1 MSLTFSDSGLIF
13 SPPQSFSPK
22 SANPFYTYTT
32 DGLKLYVNAFSKDSY
47 PGTGNTWYD
56 LSGNNANITL
66 FNSPIKSPYSFDFS
80 GANDYATGTVTIN
93 DSNPG
98 DTVTVEFLLFGD
110 LAHYTVPFVFN
121 GYSYGIYCKNGF
133 VGFNTVAD
141 DIYGITSAPF
151 ENEYNHFVFVFK
163 RNQVENC
170 KMYINGNLQTLS
182 NRISPYN
189 NTNAVFNNGYFT
201 IGASLLFW
209 NNYNANVRVC
219 YLRIYNKELAQ
230 SEVTQNY
237 TWSTKIFYPFFTI
250 PSAPEKVSQDL
261 ILDIDAGNLYS
272 YPSSGIKVISPKP
285 YDNPSILR
293 SMIMPLGLSTN
304 YTGGDVEGVLYNG
317 VGFSTNFGGVWTF
330 DGANDYIEFPY
341 NSAINN
347 ADNFTFECWFK
358 SNNIA
363 LEQVIFNTNNY
374 GQSPER
380 GYHIEIY
387 QSKMILQVFPSQQ
400 FTFSTVTLQS
410 NVWYFLSVTY
420 SNGSVNYYVNNVS
433 AGTGNYTFTPSSVTL
448 LLGRYRQG
456 LFNLNGQVSN
466 IRFYSR
472 VLTEAERKFNYDA
485 LSPRFQ
491 VQALNNLNYLPAKE
505 MYPEIVQ
512 TGLLLNIDP
521 GYYKSYTGTGTSIF
535 SLVNNYTGTLVNGPT
550 YSTKNYGQIVFD
562 GTNDYI
568 SVPNADIL
576 NLGSSFTISTWV
588 KINDLTSPSFVSFI
602 NTLDVSSITEGY
614 TFGWFR
620 DAAYNINAKSIMLQ
634 FGVNAFEWNIYSS
647 DTNSI
652 TDNNF
657 HHIVVTAL
665 NINTNNP
672 TVIFYIDG
680 IQKNTTWW
688 NNATKRPIS
697 YNTDINNVRIG
708 HYYTPTTPSYY
719 NSYSPMNL
727 GNIQIYTTILS
738 SKDIK
743 QNYYATYWKYNTQIK
758 SGQQLYLDAGN
769 NNSYSG
775 SGTSILDISGNNRT
789 GTLINGVAFTA
800 NYDGGLI
807 FDGANDQILLNS
819 VILSGSQDFTIS
831 AWIESTGGDGTI
843 FGNYPAGTLQMFYS
857 PSYIG
862 LWLNNNSAYA
872 NAALHYKSGVVNLTV
887 QRSGGSNLFVY
898 LDGLLIKTGSS
909 NALIGTTSNFRIGA
923 TSVGAELFVGKIY
936 NIQVYNRA
944 LSFSE
949 IQENYTAY
957 ASKFGKSGVDFL
969 LDPVSVKNL
978 NTPKPISIIS
988 AENLPSHTFNNI
1000 FYDKFDY
1007 GLNLTVGDTDFYE
1020 FASDFGIQQLGM
1032 FNFWL
1037 YPMGFNSDPGAKYSF
1052 NTGLNSFLDYPGAP
1066 IVNTASFERNGIYRA
1081 PSVPGNKVI
1090 GYNVNYTR
1098 GSSFFYSGFLKTNL
1112 YYETTGLSGIG
1123 FGLQNT
1129 DIKNGYFAV
1138 IDVRNGTGE
1147 TAAFQIRR
1155 DINNIVPIATD
1166 TSITIQPDRWYRITI
1181 TWSSAG
1187 LITARLYDGVGPLLT
1202 TITVT
1207 DTTYTSGYLGITS
1220 YSLSSFD
1227 NLSNLAAQFTTNAG
1241 NIASGELLSNT
1252 NRIQPGE
1259 VKLFP
1264 PSYTTSLITTG
1275 EILRLDGA
1283 NYSGTT
1289 TWTDLSASANN
1300 GTLTNN
1306 PTYTSSNYGALIFD
1320 GVNDFVTLGRD
1331 ILSTRYTIS
1340 AWFMLHVQANGR
1352 TQDLFDSQYS
1362 GMLLSNNGGQFWY
1375 KNVSPYNL
1383 SFSYSFKFNTW
1394 YQISVVNGANT
1405 KSIYI
1410 DGDLVASVSD
1420 SSNYEPINNFVIGSN
1435 NGTTEFLNGKIA
1447 HIHAFNRALSSTEI
1461 KQNYDALRERYNN
1474 TFLFNQFYD
1483 QINNG
1488 DFFTFGDADYYLP
1501 MSEYGPGFGITQLFM
1516 PPALASSVVQAGV
1529 SGLGLSRVP
1538 GYDYKVAAYPAA
1550 YVPGSN
1556 FFWSGWVKTNPNYI
1570 TTGHSGIGIA
1580 IQPSDK
1586 YSGYFAIIDVN
1597 NGSGPAASFQIRQG
1611 IYNPPSASVTNLNIT
1626 VDTWYRINMYWTT
1639 AGVVTAVLYDS
1650 YGAELASISTTS
1662 YAYSSG
1668 YCGIVSF
1675 SNSSFDNLT
1684 NFQSFRITNAKVRPD
1699 LITDNLQ
1706 FYYSPSNLESYQGTG
1721 NAIIDMS
1728 KSYDIIKDGLIVHL
1742 EAGNKSSYPG
1752 TGNIWY
1758 SLVGN
1763 VYGQLINNVGF
1774 VDNYKGSYFT
1784 LNGSNQYISLNN
1796 FSFTQSSSANQYTII
1811 IAAKLNSTSSS
1822 RRQLISPDSGGFDWG
1837 IGAGDGTKFS
1847 IFNGNNIEVG
1857 RNQDTNWHIFSGQWS
1872 SAGTKLYIDNSLDVN
1887 TTTIA
1892 YDSNILE
1899 TNIGRNPGYGEY
1911 WHGNVS
1917 TVLIYNRILTEQEL
1931 TQIYNSLRITT
1942 FPGLLNNVTY
1952 STDNYGS
1959 LVFNGTNSYIDV
1971 PYTQTAV
1978 TKYSISMWVKTTT
1991 GGVIIDNRGVTGSSG
2006 RSIVLSIG
2014 NFRVS
2019 YFPFNSDGQ
2028 IFSLTAPTIVADN
2041 TWHHIVCVLDGTSGL
2056 VLTDQNYNQYIK
2068 IYIDNVL
2075 QVLSVGQILGSPAL
2089 PFTGLE
2095 NLQIG
2100 RSVSLNSYYSGQ
2112 IGTVQIFTKALTAT
2126 EVRGI
2131 YTGLENP
2138 GVGSHFV
2145 QPGGVFISNITE
2157 KSIVKT
2163 NLALYLD
2170 AGKTSSYIGTGNAW
2184 NDISGNNNNLSF
2196 GSYTINYDSVD
2207 GGGTFV
2213 FNGSYEGVIQSHPS
2227 LNPQYLTLE
2236 MWLKFPTVP
2245 FSGIPYNKEGLYRLL
2260 VSEAF
2265 TSTVSTRLGATGWQA
2280 YNGTTIVKANT
2291 WHHCVATYS
2300 GQYVRIY
2307 LDGEL
2312 DAEFIVNG
2320 GPSPDNNTSNLHIGA
2335 YLPGS
2340 YRFTGRISQV
2350 RLYSV
2355 ALLPAQVKQNYEADV
2370 QRYGRS
2376 YILPKHTLKN
2386 LNTAFPT
2393 GIISSELLAT
2403 THEFTNLFYEEFET
2417 ASSLDF
2423 GDVVDYTKSETTSE
2437 IYGIANYN
2445 LPPGINAGATGFGL
2459 YWFTMGPLLKPYVK
2473 YTGLFGFGM
2482 KRIEGGSSN
2491 KVLVYKAVYKRSPSF
2506 FWSGFVKTY
2515 FDYTTTG
2522 LSGIGVGIQPN
2533 NIYNGYY
2540 AVIDVRNGLTPD
2552 TASFQLR
2559 NGINNTVPL
2568 SYISGLAL
2576 QADKWYRITTSWNTS
2591 GVITAKLYQQTGELI
2606 ATLTATDNTY
2616 TSGYMGLT
2624 SYSNSLFD
2632 NFTNI
2637 IDNRI
2642 TNITTIQTA
2651 ETLGIHKLDPGPVRL
2666 YPSNISTLEAMGL
2679 HFLKPEGNKFLPVS
2693 ILSSEILTSQFI
2705 QPGRINISPST
2716 FIDANAHGTP
2726 RLSPGEVRLFPETFR
2741 SLTRFGLHTIKPG
2754 IATIFHASLNN
2765 QNILGTHILKPG
2777 VVNISHQS
2785 LNNVNIFGNQ
2795 KLQPGVVRIYPDTFI
2810 VPHLLGSHTVVPGPI
2825 FINPNTVESLEALSN
2840 ANRLYNENKTRPTAI
2855 PSAESIGNVNFYLN
2869 INTSPQ
2875 TILSAEALGSHRLR
2889 NVNYVNVPT
2898 LGNVTIVGTPKFI
2911 FVQRFGLLRVFVLT
2925 LGSIDTL
2932 TGDLGEI
2939 GLDVTLLRNI
2949 DTEITTIDYIRTV
2962 VDNKYIMTIKLDTSG
2977 KTPPN
2982 I

>member
-1 MSLTFSDSGLIF
+1 
-13 SPPQSFSPK
+13 
-22 SANPFYTYTT
+22 
-32 DGLKLYVNAFSKDSY
+32 
-47 PGTGNTWYD
+47 
-56 LSGNNANITL
+56 
-66 FNSPIKSPYSFDFS
+66 
-80 GANDYATGTVTIN
+80 
-93 DSNPG
+93 
-98 DTVTVEFLLFGD
+98 
-110 LAHYTVPFVFN
+110 
-121 GYSYGIYCKNGF
+121 
-133 VGFNTVAD
+133 
-141 DIYGITSAPF
+141 
-151 ENEYNHFVFVFK
+151 
-163 RNQVENC
+163 
-170 KMYINGNLQTLS
+170 MYINGNLQTLS

-272 YPSSGIKVISPKP
+272 YPSSGTKVISPKP

-317 VGFSTNFGGVWTF
+317 VGFSTNFGGVWNF
-330 DGANDYIEFPY
+330 DGGNDYIEFPY

-363 LEQVIFNTNNY
+363 LEQVIFNTNSY
-374 GQSPER
+374 TFTSPTL
-380 GYHIEIY
+380 GYHIEIFN
-387 QSKMILQVFPSQQ
+387 SRIILQVYPSGQWTHSSQ
-400 FTFSTVTLQS
+400 TLQS
-410 NVWYFLSVTY
+410 NIWYHLIVTY
-420 SNGSVNYYVNNVS
+420 SNGSINYYINNIA
-433 AGTGNYTFTPSSVTL
+433 AGTANHTFTPSLRPL
-448 LLGRYRQG
+448 LIGRMTG
-456 LFNLNGQVSN
+456 LQIPFNGQLSN
-466 IRFYSR
+466 VRFYSR

-505 MYPEIVQ
+505 MYPEIAQ

-521 GYYKSYTGTGTSIF
+521 GYFKSYTGTGTSIF

-602 NTLDVSSITEGY
+602 NTLDISSVTKGY
-614 TFGWFR
+614 TLGWFR
-620 DAAYNINAKSIMLQ
+620 DAAYGINAKSIMLQ
-634 FGVNAFEWNIYSS
+634 FGVDAFEWNIYSS

-680 IQKNTTWW
+680 IQKNTIWW

-697 YNTDINNVRIG
+697 YNTDTNNVRIG

-727 GNIQIYTTILS
+727 GNIQIYTTVLS

-758 SGQQLYLDAGN
+758 SGQQLYLDSGN

-789 GTLINGVAFTA
+789 GTLVNGVGFTA

-807 FDGANDQILLNS
+807 FDGANDQILLNN

-843 FGNYPAGTLQMFYS
+843 FANYNAGNLQMFYS

-872 NAALHYKSGVVNLTV
+872 NAALHYKTGVVNLTV

-898 LDGLLIKTGSS
+898 LDGVLIKTGSS
-909 NALIGTTSNFRIGA
+909 NASIGTTSNFRIGA
-923 TSVGAELFVGKIY
+923 NSVGTELFIGRIY

-957 ASKFGKSGVDFL
+957 ASKFGKPYVDFI

-1090 GYNVNYTR
+1090 GYNVNYAR

-1123 FGLQNT
+1123 FGLQST

-1264 PSYTTSLITTG
+1264 PSYTTSLITNG

-1283 NYSGTT
+1283 NYGGTT

-1300 GTLTNN
+1300 GTLNNN

-1362 GMLLSNNGGQFWY
+1362 GMLLSNTGGQFWY

-1435 NGTTEFLNGKIA
+1435 NGITEFLNGKIA

-1474 TFLFNQFYD
+1474 SSLFNQFYD

-1570 TTGHSGIGIA
+1570 TTGHSGIGIG

-1626 VDTWYRINMYWTT
+1626 VDTWYRINMYWTIT
-1639 AGVVTAVLYDS
+1639 GVVTAVLYDS
-1650 YGAELASISTTS
+1650 YGAELASISTAS

-1675 SNSSFDNLT
+1675 SNSSFDNFT
-1684 NFQSFRITNAKVRPD
+1684 NFQSLR
-1699 LITDNLQ
+1699 
-1706 FYYSPSNLESYQGTG
+1706 
-1721 NAIIDMS
+1721 
-1728 KSYDIIKDGLIVHL
+1728 
-1742 EAGNKSSYPG
+1742 
-1752 TGNIWY
+1752 
-1758 SLVGN
+1758 
-1763 VYGQLINNVGF
+1763 INNVG
-1774 VDNYKGSYFT
+1774 NIT
-1784 LNGSNQYISLNN
+1784 SL
-1796 FSFTQSSSANQYTII
+1796 
-1811 IAAKLNSTSSS
+1811 
-1822 RRQLISPDSGGFDWG
+1822 
-1837 IGAGDGTKFS
+1837 
-1847 IFNGNNIEVG
+1847 E
-1857 RNQDTNWHIFSGQWS
+1857 
-1872 SAGTKLYIDNSLDVN
+1872 SLGLHVVK
-1887 TTTIA
+1887 
-1892 YDSNILE
+1892 
-1899 TNIGRNPGYGEY
+1899 PG
-1911 WHGNVS
+1911 
-1917 TVLIYNRILTEQEL
+1917 
-1931 TQIYNSLRITT
+1931 
-1942 FPGLLNNVTY
+1942 P
-1952 STDNYGS
+1952 
-1959 LVFNGTNSYIDV
+1959 
-1971 PYTQTAV
+1971 
-1978 TKYSISMWVKTTT
+1978 
-1991 GGVIIDNRGVTGSSG
+1991 
-2006 RSIVLSIG
+2006 
-2014 NFRVS
+2014 
-2019 YFPFNSDGQ
+2019 
-2028 IFSLTAPTIVADN
+2028 
-2041 TWHHIVCVLDGTSGL
+2041 
-2056 VLTDQNYNQYIK
+2056 
-2068 IYIDNVL
+2068 
-2075 QVLSVGQILGSPAL
+2075 
-2089 PFTGLE
+2089 
-2095 NLQIG
+2095 
-2100 RSVSLNSYYSGQ
+2100 
-2112 IGTVQIFTKALTAT
+2112 
-2126 EVRGI
+2126 
-2131 YTGLENP
+2131 
-2138 GVGSHFV
+2138 
-2145 QPGGVFISNITE
+2145 VFISNVTE

-2163 NLALYLD
+2163 NLNLYLD
-2170 AGKTSSYIGTGNAW
+2170 AGKTTSYSGSGNAW

-2196 GSYTINYDSVD
+2196 GAYTTIYDPTD

-2213 FNGSYEGVIQSHPS
+2213 FNGTYEGAIASNPS
-2227 LNPQYLTLE
+2227 LNPQYFTLE

-2280 YNGTTIVKANT
+2280 YNGVTTVKANT

-2312 DAEFIVNG
+2312 DAEHIVNG
-2320 GPSPDNNTSNLHIGA
+2320 GPSPDNNTSTLHIGA

-2340 YRFTGRISQV
+2340 YRFFGRISQV
-2350 RLYSV
+2350 RLYSA

-2386 LNTAFPT
+2386 LNTTFPT
-2393 GIISSELLAT
+2393 GIISSELLTT

-2491 KVLVYKAVYKRSPSF
+2491 KVLVYKAVYKRSPTF

-2522 LSGIGVGIQPN
+2522 LSGIGIAIQPN

-2540 AVIDVRNGLTPD
+2540 AVIDVRNGSTAD

-2576 QADKWYRITTSWNTS
+2576 QADKWYRITTSWNTN
-2591 GVITAKLYQQTGELI
+2591 GVIIAKLYQQTGELI
-2606 ATLTATDNTY
+2606 ATLTTTDNTY

-2666 YPSNISTLEAMGL
+2666 YPSNISTLEALGI
-2679 HFLKPEGNKFLPVS
+2679 HFIKPEGNKFLPVS

-2705 QPGRINISPST
+2705 QPGRVNISPST

-2741 SLTRFGLHTIKPG
+2741 SLTRFGLHIIKPG

-2795 KLQPGVVRIYPDTFI
+2795 KLQPGVVRIYPDTFV

-2840 ANRLYNENKTRPTAI
+2840 ANRLYNENKTRPTSI
-2855 PSAESIGNVNFYLN
+2855 PTAESIGNVNFYLN

-2875 TILSAEALGSHRLR
+2875 TILSAEALGLHRLR

-2898 LGNVTIVGTPKFI
+2898 LGEVTVVGTPKFI

-2939 GLDVTLLRNI
+2939 GLDVTLLRKI

>member
-1 MSLTFSDSGLIF
+1 
-13 SPPQSFSPK
+13 
-22 SANPFYTYTT
+22 
-32 DGLKLYVNAFSKDSY
+32 
-47 PGTGNTWYD
+47 
-56 LSGNNANITL
+56 
-66 FNSPIKSPYSFDFS
+66 
-80 GANDYATGTVTIN
+80 
-93 DSNPG
+93 
-98 DTVTVEFLLFGD
+98 
-110 LAHYTVPFVFN
+110 
-121 GYSYGIYCKNGF
+121 
-133 VGFNTVAD
+133 
-141 DIYGITSAPF
+141 
-151 ENEYNHFVFVFK
+151 
-163 RNQVENC
+163 
-170 KMYINGNLQTLS
+170 MYINGNLQTLS

-189 NTNAVFNNGYFT
+189 NTNAVFNNGSFT

-209 NNYNANVRVC
+209 NDYNANVRVC

-230 SEVTQNY
+230 AEVTQNY
-237 TWSTKIFYPFFTI
+237 IWSTKIFYPFFTN
-250 PSAPEKVSQDL
+250 PSAPEKITQDL
-261 ILDIDAGNLYS
+261 VLDIDAGNLYS
-272 YPSSGIKVISPKP
+272 YPSSGTKVISPKP
-285 YDNPSILR
+285 NDNPSILR

-304 YTGGDVEGVLYNG
+304 YIGGDVEGVLYNG
-317 VGFSTNFGGVWTF
+317 VGFSTNFGGVWNF

-341 NSAINN
+341 NSAVNN

-420 SNGSVNYYVNNVS
+420 SNGSINYYVNNVS
-433 AGTGNYTFTPSSVTL
+433 AGTANHTFIPSSLTL

-456 LFNLNGQVSN
+456 SFTLNGQISN
-466 IRFYSR
+466 LRFYSR
-472 VLTEAERKFNYDA
+472 VLTEGERKFNYDA

-491 VQALNNLNYLPAKE
+491 VQALNNVNYLPAKE
-505 MYPEIVQ
+505 MYPDIVQ

-521 GYYKSYTGTGTSIF
+521 GYYKSYIGSGTTIN
-535 SLVNNYTGTLVNGPT
+535 SLVNNYTGTLNNGVG
-550 YSTKNYGQIVFD
+550 YLAKNKGQLVFD
-562 GTNDYI
+562 GTNDYVSI
-568 SVPNADIL
+568 PNADLL
-576 NLGSSFTISTWV
+576 NLGNSFTISAWV
-588 KINDLTSPSFVSFI
+588 RINDLVNNLFQSFI
-602 NTLDVSSITEGY
+602 NTLDITSATKGF
-614 TFGWFR
+614 TFGWYR
-620 DAAYNINAKSIMLQ
+620 DAAYGINGKSIMLQ
-634 FGVNAFEWNIYSS
+634 FGVEAFAWNIYSS

-688 NNATKRPIS
+688 NNSTKRAIN
-697 YNTDINNVRIG
+697 YNTDINNIRIG
-708 HYYTPTTPSYY
+708 HYYTPSNPAYY
-719 NSYSPMNL
+719 NSFSSINL
-727 GNIQIYTTILS
+727 GNIKIYTTILS
-738 SKDIK
+738 ARDIR
-743 QNYYATYWKYNTQIK
+743 QNYLALYDRYNTQIK

-775 SGTSILDISGNNRT
+775 SGTSILDISGNTRN
-789 GTLINGVAFTA
+789 GTLVNGVAFTS
-800 NYDGGLI
+800 NYEGILT
-807 FDGANDQILLNS
+807 FDGTNDYISTDTINLSSTNIVTVSFWAKIENYRQVVGNSNCIIEFSSNYNNTSGGFNISYGDDSAVSFGGVYPITLAIKGNAGYNFATFSKTLVNDLDWHHWVCILDKSQSGLEVS
-819 VILSGSQDFTIS
+819 LYIDGILRTPLITFINNNTNNFDNTNLFIGNR
-831 AWIESTGGDGTI
+831 A
-843 FGNYPAGTLQMFYS
+843 FGNFSLS
-857 PSYIG
+857 
-862 LWLNNNSAYA
+862 
-872 NAALHYKSGVVNLTV
+872 
-887 QRSGGSNLFVY
+887 
-898 LDGLLIKTGSS
+898 
-909 NALIGTTSNFRIGA
+909 
-923 TSVGAELFVGKIY
+923 

-957 ASKFGKSGVDFL
+957 ATKFGKQGVGFL
-969 LDPVSVKNL
+969 LGTTGLRNL
-978 NTPKPISIIS
+978 NTPLPVSIIS
-988 AENLPSHTFNNI
+988 AENLPSHTFNNM

-1007 GLNLTVGDTDFYE
+1007 GLNLTIGDTNFYE
-1020 FASDFGIQQLGM
+1020 FASDYGIQQFGM
-1032 FNFWL
+1032 FNSWI
-1037 YPMGFNSDPGAKYSF
+1037 YPIGFNSDPGAKYSF
-1052 NTGLNSFLDYPGAP
+1052 NIGLNSFLDYPGAP
-1066 IVNTASFERNGIYRA
+1066 ITNTASFERNGIYRA
-1081 PSVPGNKVI
+1081 PSTPGNKVI
-1090 GYNVNYTR
+1090 AYNVLYPR
-1098 GSSFFYSGFLKTNL
+1098 GTTFFYSGYLKTNL
-1112 YYETTGLSGIG
+1112 YYETTGLTGIG
-1123 FGLQNT
+1123 FGLQG
-1129 DIKNGYFAV
+1129 DVKLGYFAV

-1147 TAAFQIRR
+1147 TAAFQLRK
-1155 DINNIVPIATD
+1155 DINNTVPIATD
-1166 TSITIQPDRWYRITI
+1166 TAITIQTDRWYRITI

-1187 LITARLYDGVGPLLT
+1187 LITAKLYDGVGPLLS

-1207 DTTYTSGYLGITS
+1207 DTSYTTGYLGITS
-1220 YSLSSFD
+1220 FSLSSFD

-1241 NIASGELLSNT
+1241 NIASGESLSNL
-1252 NRIQPGE
+1252 NYIQPGE
-1259 VKLFP
+1259 VKIYP

-1283 NYSGTT
+1283 NYSGSTI
-1289 TWTDLSASANN
+1289 WTDLSASANN

-1306 PTYTSSNYGALIFD
+1306 PTYTTSNYGAIVFD
-1320 GVNDFVTLGRD
+1320 GVNDFVTLGKD

-1340 AWFMLHVQANGR
+1340 AWFMLHVQPNNR
-1352 TQDLFDSQYS
+1352 YQDLFDSQYS
-1362 GMLLSNNGGQFWY
+1362 GMLMNSGGGQFWY
-1375 KNVSPYNL
+1375 KNVSSYNL
-1383 SFSYSFKFNTW
+1383 PFSFSFKFNTW

-1405 KSIYI
+1405 KSVYV
-1410 DGDLVASVSD
+1410 DGDLVASVND
-1420 SSNYEPINNFVIGSN
+1420 SSNYEPINNFIIGSN
-1435 NGTTEFLNGKIA
+1435 NGTSEFLSGKIA

-1474 TFLFNQFYD
+1474 SSLFNQFYD

-1516 PPALASSVVQAGV
+1516 PPALATSVVQAGV

-1570 TTGHSGIGIA
+1570 TTGHSGIGIG

-1597 NGSGPAASFQIRQG
+1597 NGSGAAASFQLKAG
-1611 IYNPPSASVTNLNIT
+1611 IYNAPIASATGLNIT

-1639 AGVVTAVLYDS
+1639 AGLVTAVLYDS
-1650 YGAELASISTTS
+1650 YGAELATISSTS
-1662 YAYSSG
+1662 YLYSSG
-1668 YCGIVSF
+1668 YCGLVSY
-1675 SNSSFDNLT
+1675 SNSSFDNFT
-1684 NFQSFRITNAKVRPD
+1684 NFQSLR
-1699 LITDNLQ
+1699 
-1706 FYYSPSNLESYQGTG
+1706 
-1721 NAIIDMS
+1721 
-1728 KSYDIIKDGLIVHL
+1728 
-1742 EAGNKSSYPG
+1742 
-1752 TGNIWY
+1752 
-1758 SLVGN
+1758 
-1763 VYGQLINNVGF
+1763 INNVG
-1774 VDNYKGSYFT
+1774 NIT
-1784 LNGSNQYISLNN
+1784 SL
-1796 FSFTQSSSANQYTII
+1796 
-1811 IAAKLNSTSSS
+1811 
-1822 RRQLISPDSGGFDWG
+1822 
-1837 IGAGDGTKFS
+1837 
-1847 IFNGNNIEVG
+1847 E
-1857 RNQDTNWHIFSGQWS
+1857 
-1872 SAGTKLYIDNSLDVN
+1872 SLGLHVVK
-1887 TTTIA
+1887 
-1892 YDSNILE
+1892 
-1899 TNIGRNPGYGEY
+1899 PG
-1911 WHGNVS
+1911 
-1917 TVLIYNRILTEQEL
+1917 
-1931 TQIYNSLRITT
+1931 
-1942 FPGLLNNVTY
+1942 P
-1952 STDNYGS
+1952 
-1959 LVFNGTNSYIDV
+1959 
-1971 PYTQTAV
+1971 
-1978 TKYSISMWVKTTT
+1978 
-1991 GGVIIDNRGVTGSSG
+1991 
-2006 RSIVLSIG
+2006 
-2014 NFRVS
+2014 
-2019 YFPFNSDGQ
+2019 
-2028 IFSLTAPTIVADN
+2028 
-2041 TWHHIVCVLDGTSGL
+2041 
-2056 VLTDQNYNQYIK
+2056 
-2068 IYIDNVL
+2068 
-2075 QVLSVGQILGSPAL
+2075 
-2089 PFTGLE
+2089 
-2095 NLQIG
+2095 
-2100 RSVSLNSYYSGQ
+2100 
-2112 IGTVQIFTKALTAT
+2112 
-2126 EVRGI
+2126 
-2131 YTGLENP
+2131 
-2138 GVGSHFV
+2138 
-2145 QPGGVFISNITE
+2145 VFISNVTE

-2163 NLALYLD
+2163 NLNLYLD
-2170 AGKTSSYIGTGNAW
+2170 AGKTTSYSGSGNAW

-2196 GSYTINYDSVD
+2196 GSYTTIYDPTD

-2213 FNGSYEGVIQSHPS
+2213 FNGTYEGAITSNPS
-2227 LNPQYLTLE
+2227 LNPQYFTLE

-2260 VSEAF
+2260 VSEVF

-2280 YNGTTIVKANT
+2280 YNGVTTVKANT

-2312 DAEFIVNG
+2312 DAEYLVNG
-2320 GPSPDNNTSNLHIGA
+2320 GPSPDNSTSTLHIGA

-2340 YRFTGRISQV
+2340 YRFFGRISQV
-2350 RLYSV
+2350 RLYSA

-2386 LNTAFPT
+2386 LNTTFPT
-2393 GIISSELLAT
+2393 GIISSELLTT

-2491 KVLVYKAVYKRSPSF
+2491 KVLVYKAVYKRSPTF

-2522 LSGIGVGIQPN
+2522 LSGIGIAIQPN

-2540 AVIDVRNGLTPD
+2540 AVIDVRNGSTPD

-2576 QADKWYRITTSWNTS
+2576 QADKWYRITTSWNTN
-2591 GVITAKLYQQTGELI
+2591 GVIIAKLYQQTGELI
-2606 ATLTATDNTY
+2606 ATLTTTDNTY

-2666 YPSNISTLEAMGL
+2666 YPSNISTLEALGI
-2679 HFLKPEGNKFLPVS
+2679 HFIKPEGNKFLPVS

-2705 QPGRINISPST
+2705 QPGRVNISPST

-2741 SLTRFGLHTIKPG
+2741 SLTRFGLHIIKPG

-2777 VVNISHQS
+2777 AVNISHQS

-2795 KLQPGVVRIYPDTFI
+2795 KLQPGVVRIYPDTFV

-2840 ANRLYNENKTRPTAI
+2840 ANRLYNENKTRPTSI
-2855 PSAESIGNVNFYLN
+2855 PTAESIGNVNFYLN

-2898 LGNVTIVGTPKFI
+2898 LGEVTVVGTPKFI

-2939 GLDVTLLRNI
+2939 GLDVTLLRKI

>member
-1 MSLTFSDSGLIF
+1 
-13 SPPQSFSPK
+13 
-22 SANPFYTYTT
+22 
-32 DGLKLYVNAFSKDSY
+32 
-47 PGTGNTWYD
+47 
-56 LSGNNANITL
+56 
-66 FNSPIKSPYSFDFS
+66 
-80 GANDYATGTVTIN
+80 
-93 DSNPG
+93 
-98 DTVTVEFLLFGD
+98 
-110 LAHYTVPFVFN
+110 
-121 GYSYGIYCKNGF
+121 
-133 VGFNTVAD
+133 
-141 DIYGITSAPF
+141 
-151 ENEYNHFVFVFK
+151 
-163 RNQVENC
+163 
-170 KMYINGNLQTLS
+170 MYINGNLQTLT

-189 NTNAVFNNGYFT
+189 NSNANFNSGSFIIGNTLNSNG
-201 IGASLLFW
+201 
-209 NNYNANVRVC
+209 YNANVRVC

-230 SEVTQNY
+230 AEVTQNY
-237 TWSTKIFYPFFTI
+237 IWSTKIFYPFFTN
-250 PSAPEKVSQDL
+250 PSAPEKITQDL

-272 YPSSGIKVISPKP
+272 YPSSGTKVISPKP
-285 YDNPSILR
+285 NDNPSILR

-304 YTGGDVEGVLYNG
+304 YIGGDVEGVLYNG
-317 VGFSTNFGGVWTF
+317 VGFSTNFGGVWNF
-330 DGANDYIEFPY
+330 DGANDYISLGNVPRFDFD
-341 NSAINN
+341 NG
-347 ADNFTFECWFK
+347 NFTISLWIRFSNITGQKCIITNYQGPTNGWALQIINGTLRVNFSGDGVDIFGSLPIVINKWYSVVITGQPGEYKLFTDNLQDGLTYTGPVALSSSAPTLIGQIVNDVWF
-358 SNNIA
+358 
-363 LEQVIFNTNNY
+363 Q
-374 GQSPER
+374 GQ
-380 GYHIEIY
+380 I
-387 QSKMILQVFPSQQ
+387 
-400 FTFSTVTLQS
+400 S
-410 NVWYFLSVTY
+410 NV
-420 SNGSVNYYVNNVS
+420 
-433 AGTGNYTFTPSSVTL
+433 
-448 LLGRYRQG
+448 
-456 LFNLNGQVSN
+456 N
-466 IRFYSR
+466 IYSR
-472 VLTEAERKFNYDA
+472 ALTEGERKFNYDA

-491 VQALNNLNYLPAKE
+491 VQALNNINYLPTKE
-505 MYPEIVQ
+505 MYPDIVQ

-521 GYYKSYTGTGTSIF
+521 GYYKSYIGSGTTIN
-535 SLVNNYTGTLVNGPT
+535 SLVNNYTGTLNNGVG
-550 YSTKNYGQIVFD
+550 YSAKNKGQLVFD
-562 GTNDYI
+562 GTNDYVSI
-568 SVPNADIL
+568 PNADLL
-576 NLGSSFTISTWV
+576 NLGSSFTISAWV
-588 KINDLTSPSFVSFI
+588 RINDLVNNLFQSFI
-602 NTLDVSSITEGY
+602 NTLDITSATKGF
-614 TFGWFR
+614 TFGWYR
-620 DAAYNINAKSIMLQ
+620 DAAYGINGKSIMLQ
-634 FGVNAFEWNIYSS
+634 FGVEAFAWNIYSS

-672 TVIFYIDG
+672 TVTFYIDG

-688 NNATKRPIS
+688 NNSTKRAIN
-697 YNTDINNVRIG
+697 YNTDINNIRIG
-708 HYYTPTTPSYY
+708 HYYTPSNPAYY
-719 NSYSPMNL
+719 NSFSSINL
-727 GNIQIYTTILS
+727 GNIKIYTTVLS
-738 SKDIK
+738 ARDIR
-743 QNYYATYWKYNTQIK
+743 QNYLALYDRYNTQIK

-775 SGTSILDISGNNRT
+775 SGTSILDISGNTRN
-789 GTLINGVAFTA
+789 GTLVNGVAFTS
-800 NYDGGLI
+800 NYEGGLI
-807 FDGANDQILLNS
+807 FDGTNDQIQLSS

-831 AWIESTGGDGTI
+831 AWVEGIGGVGTV
-843 FGNYPAGTLQMFYS
+843 FANYPAGTLQMLYS

-862 LWLNNNSAYA
+862 FWLNNNSAYA
-872 NAALHYKSGVVNLTV
+872 NAALYYKSGPVNLTI

-909 NALIGTTSNFRIGA
+909 NALIGTTSDFRIGA
-923 TSVGAELFVGKIY
+923 TAQGAELFEGRIY

-957 ASKFGKSGVDFL
+957 ASKFGKQGVGFL
-969 LDPVSVKNL
+969 LGTTGLRNL
-978 NTPKPISIIS
+978 NTPLPVSIIS
-988 AENLPSHTFNNI
+988 AENLPSHTFNNM

-1007 GLNLTVGDTDFYE
+1007 GLNLTIGDTNFYE
-1020 FASDFGIQQLGM
+1020 FASDYGIQQFGM
-1032 FNFWL
+1032 FNSWI
-1037 YPMGFNSDPGAKYSF
+1037 YPIGFNSDPGAKYSF
-1052 NTGLNSFLDYPGAP
+1052 NIGLNSFLDYPGAP
-1066 IVNTASFERNGIYRA
+1066 ITNTASFERNGIYRA
-1081 PSVPGNKVI
+1081 PSTPGNKVI
-1090 GYNVNYTR
+1090 AYNVLYPR
-1098 GSSFFYSGFLKTNL
+1098 GTTFFYSGYLKTNL
-1112 YYETTGLSGIG
+1112 YYETTGLTGIG
-1123 FGLQNT
+1123 FGLQG
-1129 DIKNGYFAV
+1129 DVKLGYFAV

-1147 TAAFQIRR
+1147 TAAFQLRK
-1155 DINNIVPIATD
+1155 DINNTVPIATD
-1166 TSITIQPDRWYRITI
+1166 TAITIQTDRWYRITI

-1187 LITARLYDGVGPLLT
+1187 LITAKLYDGVGPLLS

-1207 DTTYTSGYLGITS
+1207 DTSYTTGYLGITS
-1220 YSLSSFD
+1220 FSLSSFD
-1227 NLSNLAAQFTTNAG
+1227 NLSNLSAQFTTNAG
-1241 NIASGELLSNT
+1241 NIASGESLSNL
-1252 NRIQPGE
+1252 NYIQPGE
-1259 VKLFP
+1259 VKIYP

-1306 PTYTSSNYGALIFD
+1306 PTYTTSNYGAIVFD
-1320 GVNDFVTLGRD
+1320 GVNDFVTLGKD
-1331 ILSTRYTIS
+1331 IISTRYTIS
-1340 AWFMLHVQANGR
+1340 AWFMLHVQPNNR
-1352 TQDLFDSQYS
+1352 YQDLFDSQYS
-1362 GMLLSNNGGQFWY
+1362 GMLMNSGGGQFWY
-1375 KNVSPYNL
+1375 KNVSSYNL
-1383 SFSYSFKFNTW
+1383 PFSFSFKFNTW

-1405 KSIYI
+1405 KSVYV
-1410 DGDLVASVSD
+1410 DGDLVASVND
-1420 SSNYEPINNFVIGSN
+1420 SSNYEPINNFIIGSN
-1435 NGTTEFLNGKIA
+1435 NGTSEFLSGKIA

-1474 TFLFNQFYD
+1474 SSLFNQFYD

-1516 PPALASSVVQAGV
+1516 PPALATSVVQAGV

-1570 TTGHSGIGIA
+1570 TTGHSGIGIG

-1597 NGSGPAASFQIRQG
+1597 NGSGAAASFQLKAG
-1611 IYNPPSASVTNLNIT
+1611 IYNAPIASATGLNIT

-1639 AGVVTAVLYDS
+1639 AGLVTAVLYDS
-1650 YGAELASISTTS
+1650 YGAELATISSTS
-1662 YAYSSG
+1662 YLYSSG
-1668 YCGIVSF
+1668 YCGLVSY
-1675 SNSSFDNLT
+1675 SNSSFDNFT
-1684 NFQSFRITNAKVRPD
+1684 NFQSLR
-1699 LITDNLQ
+1699 
-1706 FYYSPSNLESYQGTG
+1706 
-1721 NAIIDMS
+1721 
-1728 KSYDIIKDGLIVHL
+1728 
-1742 EAGNKSSYPG
+1742 
-1752 TGNIWY
+1752 
-1758 SLVGN
+1758 
-1763 VYGQLINNVGF
+1763 INNVG
-1774 VDNYKGSYFT
+1774 NIT
-1784 LNGSNQYISLNN
+1784 SL
-1796 FSFTQSSSANQYTII
+1796 
-1811 IAAKLNSTSSS
+1811 
-1822 RRQLISPDSGGFDWG
+1822 
-1837 IGAGDGTKFS
+1837 
-1847 IFNGNNIEVG
+1847 E
-1857 RNQDTNWHIFSGQWS
+1857 
-1872 SAGTKLYIDNSLDVN
+1872 SLGLHVVK
-1887 TTTIA
+1887 
-1892 YDSNILE
+1892 
-1899 TNIGRNPGYGEY
+1899 PG
-1911 WHGNVS
+1911 
-1917 TVLIYNRILTEQEL
+1917 
-1931 TQIYNSLRITT
+1931 
-1942 FPGLLNNVTY
+1942 P
-1952 STDNYGS
+1952 
-1959 LVFNGTNSYIDV
+1959 
-1971 PYTQTAV
+1971 
-1978 TKYSISMWVKTTT
+1978 
-1991 GGVIIDNRGVTGSSG
+1991 
-2006 RSIVLSIG
+2006 
-2014 NFRVS
+2014 
-2019 YFPFNSDGQ
+2019 
-2028 IFSLTAPTIVADN
+2028 
-2041 TWHHIVCVLDGTSGL
+2041 
-2056 VLTDQNYNQYIK
+2056 
-2068 IYIDNVL
+2068 
-2075 QVLSVGQILGSPAL
+2075 
-2089 PFTGLE
+2089 
-2095 NLQIG
+2095 
-2100 RSVSLNSYYSGQ
+2100 
-2112 IGTVQIFTKALTAT
+2112 
-2126 EVRGI
+2126 
-2131 YTGLENP
+2131 
-2138 GVGSHFV
+2138 
-2145 QPGGVFISNITE
+2145 VFISNVTE

-2163 NLALYLD
+2163 NLNLYLD
-2170 AGKTSSYIGTGNAW
+2170 AGKTTSYSGSGNAW

-2196 GSYTINYDSVD
+2196 GAYTTIYDPTD

-2213 FNGSYEGVIQSHPS
+2213 FNGTYEGAITSNPS
-2227 LNPQYLTLE
+2227 LNPQYFTLE

-2260 VSEAF
+2260 VSEVF

-2280 YNGTTIVKANT
+2280 YNGVTTVKANT

-2312 DAEFIVNG
+2312 DAEHIVNG
-2320 GPSPDNNTSNLHIGA
+2320 GPSPDNNTSTLHIGA

-2340 YRFTGRISQV
+2340 YRFFGRISQV
-2350 RLYSV
+2350 RLYSA

-2386 LNTAFPT
+2386 LNTTFPT
-2393 GIISSELLAT
+2393 GIISSELLTT

-2491 KVLVYKAVYKRSPSF
+2491 KVLVYKAVYKRSPTF

-2522 LSGIGVGIQPN
+2522 LSGIGIAIQPN

-2540 AVIDVRNGLTPD
+2540 AVIDVRNGSTAD

-2576 QADKWYRITTSWNTS
+2576 QADKWYRITTSWNTN
-2591 GVITAKLYQQTGELI
+2591 GVIIAKLYQQTGELI
-2606 ATLTATDNTY
+2606 ATLTTTDNTY

-2666 YPSNISTLEAMGL
+2666 YPSNISTLEALGI
-2679 HFLKPEGNKFLPVS
+2679 HFIKPEGNKFLPVS

-2705 QPGRINISPST
+2705 QPGRVNISPST

-2741 SLTRFGLHTIKPG
+2741 SLTRFGLHIIKPG

-2777 VVNISHQS
+2777 AVNISHQS

-2795 KLQPGVVRIYPDTFI
+2795 KLQPGVVRIYPDTFV

-2840 ANRLYNENKTRPTAI
+2840 ANRLYNENKTRPTSI
-2855 PSAESIGNVNFYLN
+2855 PTAESIGNVNFYLN

-2898 LGNVTIVGTPKFI
+2898 LGEVTVVGTPKFI

-2939 GLDVTLLRNI
+2939 GLDVTLLRKI